1 MKRWLI
7 SLSIG
12 VVLVVVAVLGQQA
25 TSALAEREPSSM
37 ELAAIEKK
45 LDALLADHQTILQ
58 KLDAVM
64 EELRIVKVRAT
75 Q

>member
-12 VVLVVVAVLGQQA
+12 VVLVVFAVLGQQA

-58 KLDAVM
+58 KLDAIM